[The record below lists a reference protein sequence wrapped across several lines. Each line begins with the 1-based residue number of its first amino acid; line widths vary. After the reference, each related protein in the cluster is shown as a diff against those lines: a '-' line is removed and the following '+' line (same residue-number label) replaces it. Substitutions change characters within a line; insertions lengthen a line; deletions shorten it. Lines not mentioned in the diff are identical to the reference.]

1 MNRRS
6 PFEFDISVA
15 ADKKRRARSR
25 GLSGAVETSDRPC
38 AKPGCGR
45 RGVYRAP
52 KSPDQLDEFVWFC
65 LDHVREYNLKWN
77 FFESHSDD
85 ELERQFA
92 ADRVWERPTR
102 PFSETVQ
109 RNGTEPHAEGRA
121 WERFGFDD
129 PMSLLGD
136 KATLNP
142 GAARQATTA
151 RAQRRL
157 PPTERRA
164 LEILDAQDS
173 QTKAE
178 IRRQYK
184 ALVKDL
190 HPDLN
195 GGRRDDEARLA
206 EVVWAWEQIKSSR
219 SFRD

>member
-6 PFEFDISVA
+6 PFNFDISVT
-15 ADKKRRARSR
+15 ADKKRRARAR
-25 GLSGAVETSDRPC
+25 GQSGAVETSGRLC
-38 AKPGCGR
+38 AKAGCGKP
-45 RGVYRAP
+45 GMYRAP
-52 KSPDQLDEFVWFC
+52 KSPDHIDDFVWFC

-102 PFSETVQ
+102 PFSETV
-109 RNGTEPHAEGRA
+109 RRDGTQPHAEGRV
-121 WERFGFDD
+121 WQRFGLDD
-129 PMSLLGD
+129 PTDLLGEN
-136 KATLNP
+136 ATINP
-142 GAARQATTA
+142 GTGRNPS
-151 RAQRRL
+151 RPMPRRL

-173 QTKAE
+173 QTKTE

-190 HPDLN
+190 HPDMN
-195 GGRRDDEARLA
+195 GGRRDDEARLS
-206 EVVWAWEQIKSSR
+206 EVVWAWEQIKTSR
-219 SFRD
+219 SFPD